1 MKLGFRQI
9 GRYAKKMRK
18 FRLLATGLAIAIVTV
33 IILLTR
39 TRGTPVET
47 ANVKVSSITS
57 EIVAS
62 GKVESQT
69 SSTLMFPAAGKIAAV
84 YIEEGQ
90 YVAKGQAIA
99 SLEAEPF
106 LVVLRQASQDVN
118 AADAV
123 LSQVYDEQKKQT
135 AAENFDQK
143 IRRTNAETA
152 KNKAYDTM
160 RKAQFDLEHSTIY
173 SPQDGVITEVNFMA
187 GQQIVAGLE
196 FGEVNDLLN
205 LEFTAEVDETDIGR
219 LKVGQIAKI
228 TLDAFDDSRA
238 DATVDNIA
246 DTATITTT
254 GATAFK
260 VKFTLPSDQ
269 KYKIGMNGEASIIIA
284 QNKEA
289 LSVPLEAVIDQKY
302 VYVKQE
308 KTYAKKEVVL
318 GIESDMEAE
327 IISGLDE
334 GQTVVI
340 SGFDQIEKKP

>member
-1 MKLGFRQI
+1 
-9 GRYAKKMRK
+9 
-18 FRLLATGLAIAIVTV
+18 
-33 IILLTR
+33 
-39 TRGTPVET
+39 
-47 ANVKVSSITS
+47 
-57 EIVAS
+57 
-62 GKVESQT
+62 
-69 SSTLMFPAAGKIAAV
+69 
-84 YIEEGQ
+84 
-90 YVAKGQAIA
+90 
-99 SLEAEPF
+99 
-106 LVVLRQASQDVN
+106 
-118 AADAV
+118 
-123 LSQVYDEQKKQT
+123 
-135 AAENFDQK
+135 
-143 IRRTNAETA
+143 
-152 KNKAYDTM
+152 M